1 MPFLGRALP
10 KSTFRNAKRIAKA
23 LAALAAACLLASCAL
38 YPGAHI
44 DEEQPVGRDLEGL
57 VDIVEITPELAAAYA
72 QKKPKARPMTPEQRR
87 AVEEYEY
94 RVGPGDIL
102 TVIVYDHPELT
113 NPAGVAG
120 RSAEDAGTLVR
131 NDGTIFFPFVG
142 DVAVE
147 GLTTFEVRTKLAE
160 LLGHYLNDPQVN
172 VLVARYGS
180 QRVYVTGSVAVP
192 TVVTLTESPLTVID
206 AVATA
211 GLGQGSLNLNV
222 NASGGGRLPD
232 LRNATLTRDGELI
245 PLSLFSLLRESDMT
259 QNHLLRA
266 GDVIHIP
273 PAVDQLVSIFGEVRN
288 PQTVTM
294 GDIQYSLTDVI
305 SFAGGL
311 NQATAEPTGV
321 FVLRPKPPQDAKL
334 ASIYQLDLSRAAA
347 GLMLGARFPVQPR
360 DVVFVTAAPLERWNR
375 VIDLLLDSLDFPGNV
390 RRSRDDVEDLF

>member
-1 MPFLGRALP
+1 MPFPGARAPHSILLRLTVALGLAL
-10 KSTFRNAKRIAKA
+10 SLTA
-23 LAALAAACLLASCAL
+23 CAL

-44 DEEQPVGRDLEGL
+44 DENKPVPRDLEGL
-57 VDIVEITPELAAAYA
+57 VDIVKITPELASAYA
-72 QKKPKARPMTPEQRR
+72 QKKPKARPMTPQQRE
-87 AVEEYEY
+87 AIDNYEY

-113 NPAGVAG
+113 NPAGAG
-120 RSAEDAGTLVR
+120 ERSAADSGTLVR

-142 DVAVE
+142 DVSVE

-160 LLGHYLNDPQVN
+160 LLGQYLNDPQVN

-211 GLGQGSLNLNV
+211 GLGQGNINI
-222 NASGGGRLPD
+222 NAGGGGRLPD

-245 PLSLFSLLRESDMT
+245 QLSLFSLLRESDMT
-259 QNHLLRA
+259 QNYLLKA

-273 PAVDQLVSIFGEVRN
+273 PAVDQMVAIFGEVRN
-288 PQTVTM
+288 PRTITM
-294 GDIQYSLTDVI
+294 GDIQYSLTDII

-311 NQATAEPTGV
+311 NQTTAQPTGV
-321 FVLRPKPPQDAKL
+321 FVLRPKPPQEPKI
-334 ASIYQLDLSRAAA
+334 ASVYQLDLTSAAA
-347 GLMLGARFPVQPR
+347 GLMLGSRFPVQPK